1 MSRDFAKL
9 PSHIMRD
16 VYDELGSI
24 SEEAGEDQKK
34 IKSITGFLEDL
45 HEHTSLKKEEK
56 EIKEDNDVIAEGYGL
71 TWNEDSEAYIGESNG
86 KKYQLKSN

>member
-1 MSRDFAKL
+1 MVKSFLLDFLISLQGRSPSMSRDFAKL

-34 IKSITGFLEDL
+34 IKYIT
-45 HEHTSLKKEEK
+45 
-56 EIKEDNDVIAEGYGL
+56 
-71 TWNEDSEAYIGESNG
+71 
-86 KKYQLKSN
+86 